1 MIPEPAY
8 IAGPMTGIPQ
18 FNFPAFDAAAVALRA
33 RGIAVASP
41 AELDSPEARA
51 AALASPD
58 GNLSSY
64 EYQTDLTWGDLLAR
78 AVKIVADQVGSV
90 VVLPGWE
97 NSRGARL
104 EVFVARLC
112 RKPVY
117 RYPDLEEL
125 PDES

>member
-1 MIPEPAY
+1 LETLFDFRIVKPA
-8 IAGPMTGIPQ
+8 
-18 FNFPAFDAAAVALRA
+18 
-33 RGIAVASP
+33 ASP
-41 AELDSPEARA
+41 TMPLRSVA

-78 AVKIVADQVGSV
+78 DVKIVADQVGSV